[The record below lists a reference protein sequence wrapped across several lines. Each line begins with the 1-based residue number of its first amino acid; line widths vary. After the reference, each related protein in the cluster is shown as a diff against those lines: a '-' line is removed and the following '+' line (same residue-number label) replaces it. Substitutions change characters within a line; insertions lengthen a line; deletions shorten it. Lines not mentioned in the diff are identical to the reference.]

1 MRILL
6 CGGAGYIGAHTYVV
20 LVERGH
26 DVVVADNF
34 SNSSPGVLARHSAR
48 GVRVHACS

>member
-26 DVVVADNF
+26 DVVVHQDDHR
-34 SNSSPGVLARHSAR
+34 SHLS
-48 GVRVHACS
+48 C